1 MKIQFKVKGTHCHAC
16 KAMIED
22 ISTDFPEIKHCEI
35 DFKTGLGNL
44 EYEDNF
50 DLNNFKE
57 AVEAAGEYTLEY
69 DEAKLI

>member
-1 MKIQFKVKGTHCHAC
+1 MKTQFKVTGTHCHAC

-44 EYEDNF
+44 ECDDSF
-50 DLNNFKE
+50 DLNKLKE
-57 AVEAAGEYTLEY
+57 AIEAAGEYKVEFIKTE
-69 DEAKLI
+69 E